1 MSKEFFYSIA
11 FRNVSSA
18 NILQNRIALKPVLH
32 HAKTYGCELKGSGKR
47 STLATASKDWNMV
60 AKEIKIGAIRK
71 LLKNR
76 LFRPVNASSMLLLLN
91 TVRSL
96 LRNNIKFLLFDTNS
110 NISDFRATL
119 IDWFDIL
126 HNFYEPCLSSQY
138 LHTAI
143 SSKRNL

>member
-1 MSKEFFYSIA
+1 
-11 FRNVSSA
+11 
-18 NILQNRIALKPVLH
+18 
-32 HAKTYGCELKGSGKR
+32 
-47 STLATASKDWNMV
+47 MV

-96 LRNNIKFLLFDTNS
+96 LRKNIKFLLFDTNS
-110 NISDFRATL
+110 NISDSRATL

-126 HNFYEPCLSSQY
+126 HNFYEPWQSSQY